1 MMSLEKDRTR
11 RYETANGLAADIL
24 RHLAH
29 EPVVAAPPSR
39 SYRLRKFVRK
49 HRGAVIAASLVLL
62 TLLGGLG
69 AVAAV
74 QSVANARLAA
84 SLVRETNA
92 NKALAASNKELT
104 QSRAAVQAR
113 YDLAVDAIKTFHT
126 GVSEDF
132 LLKQE
137 QFKEVRDRLLKSA
150 SDFYGKLGALLGKE
164 SDLASR
170 RALWQANYEL
180 ADLTGKVG
188 KKEDAL
194 AAHRQVLAAR
204 EALTAGSPADSELKA
219 DAGRSLTAIAGLLQS
234 TGKTKEAEVSY
245 RKAATLLVELAP
257 TIAEAAAVR
266 VVLADC
272 RSRLGSLLRATGRN
286 DEAL

>member
-29 EPVVAAPPSR
+29 EPVVAAPPGR

-49 HRGAVIAASLVLL
+49 HRGAVIAVSLVLL
-62 TLLGGLG
+62 ALLGGLG

-74 QSVANARLAA
+74 QSVANTRLAA
-84 SLVRETNA
+84 SLERETNA
-92 NKALAASNKELT
+92 NKALAAANTQLT
-104 QSRAAVQAR
+104 RSRAAVQAR

-170 RALWQANYEL
+170 R
-180 ADLTGKVG
+180 
-188 KKEDAL
+188 
-194 AAHRQVLAAR
+194 
-204 EALTAGSPADSELKA
+204 GS
-219 DAGRSLTAIAGLLQS
+219 GRRTTNWPI
-234 TGKTKEAEVSY
+234 
-245 RKAATLLVELAP
+245 
-257 TIAEAAAVR
+257 
-266 VVLADC
+266 
-272 RSRLGSLLRATGRN
+272 
-286 DEAL
+286 